1 VDILATN
8 ETFAAPM
15 DATYSLLGLSPKDV
29 TTLEQYLQA
38 RPRSAPP
45 SPRNAVPA
53 CSCRAPAAPC
63 FLPESVPAQVCS
75 AIGSLS

>member
-29 TTLEQYLQA
+29 TTLEQYLQSQRAAVA
-38 RPRSAPP
+38 RPQPLASCP
-45 SPRNAVPA
+45 SL
-53 CSCRAPAAPC
+53 
-63 FLPESVPAQVCS
+63 FLPKSVQR
-75 AIGSLS
+75 